1 MYDDYTTLEYARAVG
16 RRLERLSQRT
26 MRMDRRMLDDLTAAL
41 DAVRDNA
48 RARREER
55 DAR

>member
-26 MRMDRRMLDDLTAAL
+26 MRMDRPMLDDLTAAL